1 MKTIKITKRLMAIV
15 AIVLV
20 GISAMAQNVRKH
32 IVDRG
37 ETLASIAEKYA
48 VSKEDIVKLN
58 PDADQFVYVGMEL
71 TIPEVEK
78 KVEIVDTVV
87 KEKQTSKENTAI
99 NNVEKKT
106 NGLYNETNDYQKWV
120 CCSEFGYG
128 FLKKIEGVKG
138 DATAYKISIGANYF
152 HSKALYTGIRIGYNS
167 STYTTNYIYTG
178 GYENTVTTCH
188 LLCIPL
194 ELGCKLTFNESR
206 TLGFTPFAGLDVNI
220 GLSGKAKIK
229 RYREESSTKL
239 DIGGKLGVGA
249 RVGLK
254 LCLWGFNV
262 IGAYVF
268 PINKKQEDFF
278 GKDAYPE
285 VAIGW
290 GF

>member
-1 MKTIKITKRLMAIV
+1 M
-15 AIVLV
+15 
-20 GISAMAQNVRKH
+20 
-32 IVDRG
+32 
-37 ETLASIAEKYA
+37 
-48 VSKEDIVKLN
+48 SKEDIVKLN
-58 PDADQFVYVGMEL
+58 PDAAQFVYVGMEL
-71 TIPEVEK
+71 TIPEAEK
-78 KVEIVDTVV
+78 EVEIVDTVV
-87 KEKQTSKENTAI
+87 KEKQTSNENTAI
-99 NNVEKKT
+99 NNVEEKT

-120 CCSEFGYG
+120 GCYEFCYG

-138 DATAYKISIGANYF
+138 GAGAIKATFGTNYF

-167 STYTTNYIYTG
+167 STFTTEITYTG
-178 GYENTVTTCH
+178 GYENTETTCH

-229 RYREESSTKL
+229 QNREETSSKL

-285 VAIGW
+285 VAIGF